1 MALRTSYTNARAN
14 FARLCGRVT
23 ANREIVV
30 VNRRGAEDVALIA
43 AAELN
48 SLLETAYLLRSPQ
61 NARRLLTA
69 LKRAQSRK
77 TKPAPIEKLW
87 RELGFEPKG

>member
-1 MALRTSYTNARAN
+1 MALRTTYTNARAN
-14 FARLCGRVT
+14 FAKLCSQVT

-48 SLLETAYLLRSPQ
+48 SLLETAHLLRSPR

-77 TKPAPIEKLW
+77 TEPSPIEKL
-87 RELGFEPKG
+87 RRGLGLESKG